1 MIKKEYLKPA
11 MMTEFATVEQM
22 LAQSVM
28 SVTTTGLDDDDTL
41 DKDDE
46 SEDPWDEAW

>member
-11 MMTEFATVEQM
+11 MMTDIATVEQM
-22 LAQSVM
+22 LAQSVV
-28 SVTTTGLDDDDTL
+28 SVNTTGLDDDDAL

-46 SEDPWDEAW
+46 ADDPWDDAW